1 LSLKGGIGYFEDV
14 FAVPVDDFSLLLV
27 IVIDLHG
34 LGSLVF
40 ARSAVFVHD
49 NLFGLFQTIFGPVLL
64 VVMTTLR
71 L

>member
-1 LSLKGGIGYFEDV
+1 LCLQCGIGYFEDV

-27 IVIDLHG
+27 IVIELHG
-34 LGSLVF
+34 FGSLIF

-49 NLFGLFQTIFGPVLL
+49 DLFGLFQTIFGPVLL
-64 VVMTTLR
+64 VVMGTLR